1 MPSPSTLAVFLLA
14 GVVLVVVPG
23 PNIVYIVTRGA
34 HQGRVAGLVSALGV
48 EVGTLVHA
56 AAAALGLS
64 ALLASSATAFTA
76 VKYAGAA
83 YLIWLGVRTL
93 LAKDAVDHLIAPPP
107 ASRCAIFWQG
117 VTVNVLNPKT
127 ALFFLAFLPQF
138 VDPTR
143 GSAGLQI
150 LILGVLLTAL
160 GLASDCVYALLAGGV
175 GGILKRS
182 ARFRA
187 GERWVVGTTYLGL
200 GAATAVAD
208 VSPGGRSAR

>member
-1 MPSPSTLAVFLLA
+1 MPSLSTIAVFLLA
-14 GVVLVVVPG
+14 GLVLVVVPG
-23 PNIVYIVTRGA
+23 PNILYIVARGV
-34 HQGRVAGLVSALGV
+34 HQGRWAGLVSALGV
-48 EVGTLVHA
+48 ETGTLIHV

-64 ALLASSATAFTA
+64 ALLASSAAAFAA

-83 YLIWLGVRTL
+83 YLLWLGLRTL
-93 LAKDAVDHLIAPPP
+93 LAKDAAHEMAVPPP
-107 ASRCAIFWQG
+107 ASLRAIFWQG

-138 VDPTR
+138 VDLAR
-143 GSAGLQI
+143 GSAGMQI
-150 LILGVLLTAL
+150 LVLGVLLTTP

-175 GGILKRS
+175 GDVLKGS

-187 GERWVVGTTYLGL
+187 SERWVVGTTYLGL

-208 VSPGGRSAR
+208 VSPRR

>member
-1 MPSPSTLAVFLLA
+1 MPSLSTLAVFLLA
-14 GVVLVVVPG
+14 GLVLVIVPG
-23 PNIVYIVTRGA
+23 PNIVYIVARGV
-34 HQGRVAGLVSALGV
+34 HQGRMAGLVSALGV
-48 EVGTLVHA
+48 ETGTLVHV

-64 ALLASSATAFTA
+64 ALLASSATAFAA

-83 YLIWLGVRTL
+83 YLLWLGVRTL
-93 LAKDAVDHLIAPPP
+93 LAKNAAHQVSAPPP
-107 ASRCAIFWQG
+107 ASPRAIFWQG
-117 VTVNVLNPKT
+117 VAVNVLNPKT

-143 GSAGLQI
+143 GSAGWQI
-150 LILGVLLTAL
+150 FILGVLLTTL
-160 GLASDCVYALLAGGV
+160 GLVSDCIYALLAGRV
-175 GGILKRS
+175 GGMLKGS

-208 VSPGGRSAR
+208 VSPRR